1 MSPEQLS
8 IYLAQGEGSTVEFK
22 RCGNQPER
30 DVFETICSFSNHSGG
45 NVFLGVKDDGTVVGV
60 PAHASLD
67 IKRNIINIVNNPNV
81 FSPAVT
87 LEFEEIVYDSRT
99 VVRIWVPVSP
109 AVHVFKSQ
117 IYDRAEDVDVRLKVE
132 SQIAMLYLRKQ
143 NLYAEQRIY
152 RYVEP
157 GDFELE
163 RLETLRVMAGNK
175 RANHPWLSMS
185 DDDLFRSAKLY
196 GKDYSTGE
204 QGFNL
209 ASILLLGRPEVI
221 ASVCPT
227 YKTDAI
233 LRRDNLDRYDDRLVV
248 SNNLVDAY
256 PSLVEFCQKHL
267 PDRFYLEG
275 EKAISPRDIII
286 REIVSNTLIHREYS
300 SPFPAKLIID
310 KESLYTENASK
321 AMFEGSLDLSHFNPM
336 PKNPIIARFFNNIG
350 WADEL
355 GSGTRNLFKYAKEYA
370 GSSPLL
376 VEGSVFKAHV
386 PLMPTRADRDGLPVA
401 ERVLAFVE
409 ECIASQGYVTTV
421 DVRDGLHVGHK
432 TAQRE
437 LSSLVVQGLLRAEGN
452 TRARRYYLGDVV

>member
-1 MSPEQLS
+1 M
-8 IYLAQGEGSTVEFK
+8 
-22 RCGNQPER
+22 
-30 DVFETICSFSNHSGG
+30 
-45 NVFLGVKDDGTVVGV
+45 
-60 PAHASLD
+60 
-67 IKRNIINIVNNPNV
+67 
-81 FSPAVT
+81 
-87 LEFEEIVYDSRT
+87 
-99 VVRIWVPVSP
+99 
-109 AVHVFKSQ
+109 
-117 IYDRAEDVDVRLKVE
+117 
-132 SQIAMLYLRKQ
+132 
-143 NLYAEQRIY
+143 
-152 RYVEP
+152 
-157 GDFELE
+157 
-163 RLETLRVMAGNK
+163 
-175 RANHPWLSMS
+175 
-185 DDDLFRSAKLY
+185 
-196 GKDYSTGE
+196 
-204 QGFNL
+204 
-209 ASILLLGRPEVI
+209 
-221 ASVCPT
+221 
-227 YKTDAI
+227 
-233 LRRDNLDRYDDRLVV
+233 
-248 SNNLVDAY
+248 
-256 PSLVEFCQKHL
+256 EFCQKHL

-386 PLMPTRADRDGLPVA
+386 PLMPTRADRDGLVVA